1 MCGDLAEGG
10 AQCHWSRACEGKA
23 SDQEQ
28 KAAGARSVKAFRQWQ
43 GAQSPPNVVGA
54 TERQGARVHLS
65 LLLTA
70 A

>member
-1 MCGDLAEGG
+1 MCGDLAEGR

-28 KAAGARSVKAFRQWQ
+28 KAAGARSVKAFSQWQ
-43 GAQSPPNVVGA
+43 GAQSRPNVAGA
-54 TERQGARVHLS
+54 IKRHGARVHLS
-65 LLLTA
+65 LILTA